1 MIFKETKI
9 TNAFVIDLEKIK
21 DKRGFFA
28 STWDYKIFKQKGLNY
43 KSVQCNLSF
52 NKKKGTIR
60 GLHYQVKPYEEA
72 KLIRCTKGKIFDV
85 VVDLRPNSKTFLN
98 WSGVILSSQNYKMNY
113 VPEGCA
119 HGFQTLE
126 DNSEVFYQMSQ
137 VYMPK
142 FARGIRWD
150 DKVIKIKWPLKCT
163 IISKKDLSWEFI
175 RK

>member
-9 TNAFVIDLEKIK
+9 TNAFAINLEKIK
-21 DKRGFFA
+21 DKRGFF
-28 STWDYKIFKQKGLNY
+28 SPTWDYEIFKQKGLNS
-43 KSVQCNLSF
+43 KLVQCNLSF

-60 GLHYQVKPYEEA
+60 GLHYQTKPYEEA
-72 KLIRCTKGKIFDV
+72 KLVRCTKGKIFDV
-85 VVDLRPNSKTFLN
+85 VVDLRPKSKTFLN
-98 WSGVILSSQNYKMNY
+98 WCGSVLSSQNYKMNY

-142 FARGIRWD
+142 FAHGIRWD
-150 DKVIKIKWPLKCT
+150 DKTVKIKWPLKCT
-163 IISKKDLSWEFI
+163 VISDKDSSWESI